1 VTASEDSTD
10 KAHFQPSGREPELPS
25 ADESRAPML
34 GGGRRLWPSI
44 AAYLLSEQYKA
55 HRAWDMKR
63 VWIMRRLRY
72 RLQQRLEKERE
83 ASLDSGVPVRAIS
96 EEEAFAEISAERA
109 EVQEALD
116 EALALRHYNHVNEQR
131 SVAVILDEVI
141 TFWQARIGAGALD
154 TNE

>member
-1 VTASEDSTD
+1 VAASENGTD
-10 KAHFQPSGREPELPS
+10 WADFQPTGREPELPD
-25 ADESRAPML
+25 ADESRVPML
-34 GGGRRLWPSI
+34 GGRRRLWPSI

-63 VWIMRRLRY
+63 VWVMGRLRY

-83 ASLDSGVPVRAIS
+83 ASLYSGVPVKAIS
-96 EEEAFAEISAERA
+96 EVEAFAEISIERA
-109 EVQEALD
+109 EVQEAM
-116 EALALRHYNHVNEQR
+116 ALRHNNHVNEQR
-131 SVAVILDEVI
+131 SIAVILDEVI